1 MQVLSWIA
9 SHCALPKVHV
19 CLPYRS
25 LNCMQMGVLQIF
37 ATLKCFSSSIL
48 YLSESC
54 LNALVSAKTL
64 LPNRSIRGVLTSVLC
79 TRASKSH
86 CLRLLKP
93 SLDKPR
99 NDFLLACP
107 SAAHCSQRGGHH
119 TQLVRHFTAQAPC
132 SATLSDQKTMRIEGL
147 VSACKVTGCV

>member
-9 SHCALPKVHV
+9 SHSAFPKVHV

-48 YLSESC
+48 YLSESS

-64 LPNRSIRGVLTSVLC
+64 LPNRSIRGVLTSVLHC
-79 TRASKSH
+79 AVLCCAVLSCAVLCRAVLIGAVLCCAVRESSERD
-86 CLRLLKP
+86 LGNRAETLPVPGVVNALLP
-93 SLDKPR
+93 GSSGIL
-99 NDFLLACP
+99 
-107 SAAHCSQRGGHH
+107 G
-119 TQLVRHFTAQAPC
+119 
-132 SATLSDQKTMRIEGL
+132 
-147 VSACKVTGCV
+147 